1 MYRPQI
7 KVLDCTIRDGGLIN
21 NHYFSDE
28 FVREAYRALSKSGI
42 DYMELG
48 YRSSK
53 ELCPTKEFGA
63 WKYCDD
69 EKIRE
74 IIDGIESNMKIS
86 IMVDA
91 HRVREQNFAPA
102 DESPVDMIRVATYVK
117 DIDKAIDL
125 AKRTKDLGYET
136 CVNIMAISKE
146 SEFAMIEAL
155 DQLDRTN
162 VDCVYIVDSY
172 GALYCEQIE
181 YLVKLYK
188 EHLPGKEIGIHATT
202 TSSSPSRTPSRAS
215 STTRN
220 YLDAS
225 LFGIGRGPGNCCL
238 ELLLGFLKNPK
249 FNLSPILKFIQDYML
264 PLREQIEWGY
274 IIPYML
280 TGILNV
286 HPRAAIAYRKTPK
299 RTNTPNSTM
308 PPRRR
313 HRRVGHRRANSVIHI
328 ER

>member
-21 NHYFSDE
+21 DHNFSDE

-42 DYMELG
+42 DYMEMG

-74 IIDGIESNMKIS
+74 IIDGIESPMKIS

-91 HRVREQNFAPA
+91 HRVREQTFTPK
-102 DESPVDMIRVATYVK
+102 DQSPVDMIRVATYVK

-155 DQLDRTN
+155 DQLARTN
-162 VDCVYIVDSY
+162 VDCVYVVDSY

-181 YLVKLYK
+181 YLVKLYQ
-188 EHLPGKEIGIHATT
+188 EHVPGKEVGIHAHNNQQLAFSNTIE
-202 TSSSPSRTPSRAS
+202 AIIH
-215 STTRN
+215 N
-220 YLDAS
+220 ANFLDAS

-264 PLREQIEWGY
+264 PLRQQIEWGY

-280 TGILNV
+280 TGILNE
-286 HPRAAIAYRKTPK
+286 HPRTAIAYRETPDK
-299 RTNTPNSTM
+299 DKYAEFYERLLE
-308 PPRRR
+308 
-313 HRRVGHRRANSVIHI
+313 GVID
-328 ER
+328 E

>member
-21 NHYFSDE
+21 DHQFSDE

-42 DYMELG
+42 DYMEMG

-53 ELCPTKEFGA
+53 ELCPIAEFGA

-69 EKIRE
+69 EKIRA
-74 IIDGIESNMKIS
+74 IIDGIESNLKIS

-91 HRVREQNFAPA
+91 HRVREQAFAPA

-136 CVNIMAISKE
+136 SVNIMAISKE
-146 SEFAMIEAL
+146 NEWALLEAL
-155 DQLDRTN
+155 DQLAATN
-162 VDCVYIVDSY
+162 IDCVYVVDSY
-172 GALYCEQIE
+172 GALYCEQVE
-181 YLVKLYK
+181 YLVKQYR
-188 EHLPGKEIGIHATT
+188 EHLPGKEIGIHAHNNQQLAFSNTIEGIIHN
-202 TSSSPSRTPSRAS
+202 A
-215 STTRN
+215 N

-249 FNLSPILKFIQDYML
+249 FNLSPVLKFIQEYML
-264 PLREQIEWGY
+264 PLRQQIEWGY

-280 TGILNV
+280 TGILNE
-286 HPRAAIAYRKTPK
+286 HPRVAIACRESPDKDKYAEFYERLLEGV
-299 RTNTPNSTM
+299 
-308 PPRRR
+308 
-313 HRRVGHRRANSVIHI
+313 VGD
-328 ER
+328 